1 MKHLNANLDNTTN
14 IEVPLINT
22 TRILGLDAD
31 NNIVEMDPAGGPD
44 FGDDD
49 FNGDGMDMLDTD
61 DGMDVGDTTPGEEF
75 CYTLDGDLHPCYSV
89 GGNVRITATTG
100 SSYVLTEVT
109 SITTT
114 PGTGTPAAGDCDNVQ
129 EGDAITGEYWEW
141 EIVSQTLGELPWGDF
156 NGNFYDHGID
166 WPWIY
171 PNGLEN
177 WLLFTTEGGQNG
189 VADGSGMNYDVFT
202 GRRIYGRFG
211 TNGFPN
217 AEDANNTPIGQTYT
231 SNRGGSEGTT
241 VLRKIRRI
249 SEAPAPQWWVH
260 SANLSVTPFDRA
272 LLLQRSVFPI
282 NANGAIRSI
291 TDSDT
296 GNSYR
301 IFNGGWMPLGTTN
314 AERDA
319 FIASHVTNG
328 IYSVGLIADSTNA
341 FDGSGDLITCTG
353 DGTFMPGDS
362 TTTTTHEICVR
373 SVQSVGDGS
382 TGSLSLTN
390 GGTYNFMPICDIL
403 DLDDTVDRPVDPL
416 DMNPDLEGDTVDCD
430 TIEGSGN
437 IVVASG
443 ASTGR
448 VLYDLATDSWTSSYT
463 NIREAEVQ
471 NPPLTDFL
479 GGDRPGL
486 LSQNPASYPSGVVP
500 ANIAT
505 DFTALQTAIRDGVA
519 DHATGGGIYARFFQG
534 PNRVQVD
541 YPLADVAYY
550 PYNPGFGLDNRFM
563 FFTYAA
569 GADTPQERVDIHSS
583 AGTPFGSPST
593 QNWQI
598 VDYGQSTTAP
608 VTAVEEGSTLDL
620 DVADAA
626 YDATEYYIGRDVR
639 VTNGDGATFTATISS
654 QDVTGATRSMIR
666 RVNPYIRAGAG
677 VTEIRSVNSY
687 GFGTGSGYSGR
698 FTLTVLASEL
708 TGITINAG
716 STFTY
721 LNRDSGFVVDAD
733 YTQPAAVRYDSLV
746 SGVTD
751 ATMVV
756 QITGTVGR
764 YANEFDE
771 VGATLPTIRIV
782 TQPVSATST
791 RFGLSAISNFTPA
804 LAAGESLT
812 LSTPFSI
819 DCANN
824 EGPDD
829 VVINPDGDVIVGDLC
844 VDGDGEIEG
853 DLDVDGD
860 GEFGGDL
867 IVDGDGMTG
876 GDSLVRGD
884 QQVDGSICQG
894 GSSFTEAANIFAT
907 AVSAGALYQGEVV
920 SGVLISAVLN
930 NYRLHATLSVGDYMI
945 FQNTDPTDTT
955 DTDDPTSFTSGTYEI
970 TSKTDGTPNILGISR
985 VSGNFKFN
993 QATAEITTYTGGT
1006 CTVGGDVVVDGDL
1019 VVDGDILGDGDVG
1032 VGADGAI
1039 CQGGTMTSALI
1050 SRSDL
1055 SSIGLFGTDIVSF
1068 QLDATIQ
1075 AALFPTLNNG
1085 DEIGFNN
1092 GTNSTSGFFEYVNND
1107 RVTNMWSFVAGGF
1120 DIPDG
1125 ATDQVVRA
1133 YRGGTC
1139 ILGDVVVADD
1149 IIVDGDLMVEDEV
1162 CVNTDTIRWTTPLLN
1177 QVTASVNGVANTVLT
1192 FSITDA
1198 GLAQLFEA
1206 DEFVNIEDPATMNS
1220 GTYRIN
1226 SISGSTVNFGLVTRN
1241 GLIATATLPAVSIT
1255 YGGICAGGDGILADG
1270 DLIVDGDVRFRRDL
1284 VVDGYI
1290 CTGGFA
1296 GTTVVGDRADD
1307 FATGGQGLLSYG
1319 GQVVVFTPTG
1329 DLLAHINAVRG
1340 DGDVTNNNILQGDE
1354 FNIYDDD
1361 GTRDGIFRVIDA
1373 AGPIFGYRSGTIS
1386 PIDFAPGA
1394 AITFAYGTTCM
1405 RGGDVMGDEIVVNA
1419 ACINAAGVT
1428 VPVLGSM
1435 ITGTNPIT
1443 AFNISG
1449 EVAYQIGRS
1458 FMDFG
1463 PTGVF
1468 PAVGNRAFVRQGG
1481 TSGLYEFT
1489 TTTLDPDETDPTVRA
1504 GHSIQLTRIDGSL
1517 ETSPSNAYQFVFD
1530 GACTQGGDM
1539 ILMGAINP
1547 LGGVMREV
1555 TGPVNDRSDIG
1566 GVRTWSGTRAQYDA
1580 ITTKDPN
1587 VIYNIR

>member
-189 VADGSGMNYDVFT
+189 VADGSGVNYDVFT

-771 VGATLPTIRIV
+771 VGTTLPTIRIV

-894 GSSFTEAANIFAT
+894 GSSFVETANIFAT

-930 NYRLHATLSVGDYMI
+930 NYRLHAALNVGDYMI

-955 DTDDPTSFTSGTYEI
+955 DNNDPTSFTSGTYEI

-985 VSGNFKFN
+985 VSGNLKFN
-993 QATAEITTYTGGT
+993 QATAEITTHTGGT
-1006 CTVGGDVVVDGDL
+1006 CTVGGDETVDGDILVDGDGLFTGDLIAERNLCEGGDMFTVFERGNEVFSDAILVSIGSINNVIQSIVYNNSVVAAAVNEGDLIALQDFADPTITGTYEVATINGNNIDLLRMSGTFVGVPDPDDTDLSGGLSPTTTLLGYYGGTCAIGGDVVADGDL
-1019 VVDGDILGDGDVG
+1019 VVDGDGMLMGDLTVEGVTCSGGTAGSHALVAGDLSTGAGSSISFNNLQINFVSVAGSELGRIVNLVRNGNIVTTTNQVNANDEFTIYNSDGSRSGVYFVENQATAVG
-1032 VGADGAI
+1032 GYQFVYRSGDLSPADIATGELITIAYMAVCMSDGGVDAFDINAAVATCTAATGQGYAISTTARANNADGAVD
-1039 CQGGTMTSALI
+1039 TFTADATTS
-1050 SRSDL
+1050 
-1055 SSIGLFGTDIVSF
+1055 GLFWVS
-1068 QLDATIQ
+1068 
-1075 AALFPTLNNG
+1075 LNAR
-1085 DEIGFNN
+1085 NN
-1092 GTNSTSGFFEYVNND
+1092 RDPEAGD
-1107 RVTNMWSFVAGGF
+1107 RVFIY
-1120 DIPDG
+1120 D
-1125 ATDQVVRA
+1125 
-1133 YRGGTC
+1133 
-1139 ILGDVVVADD
+1139 
-1149 IIVDGDLMVEDEV
+1149 
-1162 CVNTDTIRWTTPLLN
+1162 
-1177 QVTASVNGVANTVLT
+1177 SVN
-1192 FSITDA
+1192 
-1198 GLAQLFEA
+1198 
-1206 DEFVNIEDPATMNS
+1206 
-1220 GTYRIN
+1220 
-1226 SISGSTVNFGLVTRN
+1226 
-1241 GLIATATLPAVSIT
+1241 
-1255 YGGICAGGDGILADG
+1255 
-1270 DLIVDGDVRFRRDL
+1270 
-1284 VVDGYI
+1284 
-1290 CTGGFA
+1290 
-1296 GTTVVGDRADD
+1296 
-1307 FATGGQGLLSYG
+1307 ATGG
-1319 GQVVVFTPTG
+1319 
-1329 DLLAHINAVRG
+1329 
-1340 DGDVTNNNILQGDE
+1340 
-1354 FNIYDDD
+1354 
-1361 GTRDGIFRVIDA
+1361 
-1373 AGPIFGYRSGTIS
+1373 
-1386 PIDFAPGA
+1386 
-1394 AITFAYGTTCM
+1394 
-1405 RGGDVMGDEIVVNA
+1405 
-1419 ACINAAGVT
+1419 
-1428 VPVLGSM
+1428 
-1435 ITGTNPIT
+1435 
-1443 AFNISG
+1443 
-1449 EVAYQIGRS
+1449 
-1458 FMDFG
+1458 
-1463 PTGVF
+1463 
-1468 PAVGNRAFVRQGG
+1468 
-1481 TSGLYEFT
+1481 LYEDRF
-1489 TTTLDPDETDPTVRA
+1489 
-1504 GHSIQLTRIDGSL
+1504 SIRNYSFFRLYYRFPKVNR
-1517 ETSPSNAYQFVFD
+1517 E
-1530 GACTQGGDM
+1530 
-1539 ILMGAINP
+1539 
-1547 LGGVMREV
+1547 LGFC
-1555 TGPVNDRSDIG
+1555 
-1566 GVRTWSGTRAQYDA
+1566 WWQ
-1580 ITTKDPN
+1580 
-1587 VIYNIR
+1587 